1 MSRQNSIP
9 WLQGGVGEIELGG
22 QGIFIQAGLS
32 VYSYTYP
39 PLGKSCTNFL
49 RVSEVKRSTILY
61 PWQDV
66 CLTLTASSLV
76 RSMF

>member
-39 PLGKSCTNFL
+39 PLGK
-49 RVSEVKRSTILY
+49 VLY
-61 PWQDV
+61 K
-66 CLTLTASSLV
+66 LS
-76 RSMF
+76 

>member
-22 QGIFIQAGLS
+22 QGIFHYVIQAGLS

-39 PLGKSCTNFL
+39 PLGK
-49 RVSEVKRSTILY
+49 VLY
-61 PWQDV
+61 K
-66 CLTLTASSLV
+66 LS
-76 RSMF
+76 